1 MKTPESIKTESL
13 KMSEDDSRNLKLC
26 VEELNALHSKRQI
39 GEDTIKKLTNLIT
52 TLDSMRDNYYWRLLR
67 ASKQNH
73 MID

>member
-1 MKTPESIKTESL
+1 MKTPESIKTDLL
-13 KMSEDDSRNLKLC
+13 KMSEDDARNIKLC
-26 VEELNALHSKRQI
+26 VEELNAIQGKRQI

>member
-1 MKTPESIKTESL
+1 MKSPESIKTDLL
-13 KMSEDDSRNLKLC
+13 KISEDDIRNIKLC
-26 VEELNALHSKRQI
+26 VEEMNSVQSKRQI
-39 GEDTIKKLTNLIT
+39 GEDTIRKLTNIIT

>member
-1 MKTPESIKTESL
+1 
-13 KMSEDDSRNLKLC
+13 MSEDDARNIKLC
-26 VEELNALHSKRQI
+26 VEELNAIQGKRQI

>member
-1 MKTPESIKTESL
+1 MKTPESIKTDLL
-13 KMSEDDSRNLKLC
+13 KISEDDARNLKLC
-26 VEELNALHSKRQI
+26 VEELNAIQGKRQI

>member
-1 MKTPESIKTESL
+1 MKTPESIKTDLL
-13 KMSEDDSRNLKLC
+13 KISEDDARNLKLC
-26 VEELNALHSKRQI
+26 VEELNAIQSKRQI